1 MSITLKMVHTGF
13 LVSKERL
20 RRLCDDQNCELT
32 MAVPAQF
39 QTKCERSRIESLPE
53 RFTNI
58 TPAKTGNTIT
68 MLTLTLVSANDWINT
83 VSNASRVLTK
93 HRTFG
98 PPEEAQRPTRGIDE
112 RGLDHVGHH
121 HR

>member
-1 MSITLKMVHTGF
+1 
-13 LVSKERL
+13 
-20 RRLCDDQNCELT
+20 

-58 TPAKTGNTIT
+58 TPAKTGNTVT

-83 VSNASRVLTK
+83 VSNASRALTK
-93 HRTFG
+93 H
-98 PPEEAQRPTRGIDE
+98 
-112 RGLDHVGHH
+112 
-121 HR
+121 